1 MASIE
6 GLRNL
11 RAEARVGN
19 TTSRSVLDELNVD
32 SFNHVVV
39 LCESDDREPEMAD
52 ARTLLTLL
60 HLRDIG
66 AASGRPFTIVSE
78 MLDERDRE
86 LAEVARADDFI
97 VSVRV
102 LSLLLAQIAETP
114 ELADVFREL
123 FDAEGAEVYLR
134 DAAAYVVVDR
144 EIGFATLQA
153 SAQARGEIALGYRV
167 FAHADDKARGYGVVL
182 NPGQDARVTFG
193 SQDKVVVL
201 AER

>member
-1 MASIE
+1 M
-6 GLRNL
+6 
-11 RAEARVGN
+11 
-19 TTSRSVLDELNVD
+19 TSPQ
-32 SFNHVVV
+32 
-39 LCESDDREPEMAD
+39 SDDRDPEMAD

-66 AASGRPFTIVSE
+66 TASVRPFSIVSE

-97 VSVRV
+97 VSVRI

-114 ELADVFREL
+114 ELADVFRDL
-123 FDAEGAEVYLR
+123 FDADGAEVYLR
-134 DAAAYVVVDR
+134 DAATYVALDR

-153 SAQARGEIALGYRV
+153 SAQLRGEIALGYRV

-182 NPGQDARVTFG
+182 NPGHDARVTFG
-193 SQDKVVVL
+193 RQDKVVVL